1 MSQQLLL
8 AVFVLFSSSVKQS
21 FRSLTFDVF
30 TWPIFSNDL
39 DRDTI
44 SPQIVRGI
52 RLFKKI
58 AIVFGSSFCPIFFS
72 LRNANDDD
80 DDDDDDVSPRLLLAS
95 SFSYF
100 FSSSSF
106 PMVRSNTSS
115 SIGFVTNMLWW
126 RWVCAIITITTT
138 TTTTTTTTGVD
149 CRCCWWC
156 WWCFYCS
163 DKERERERE
172 RERVVFFLVE
182 SSAFL
187 FTF

>member
-1 MSQQLLL
+1 MSQHLLL

-80 DDDDDDVSPRLLLAS
+80 DDDDVSPRLLLAS

-106 PMVRSNTSS
+106 SMVRSNTSS
-115 SIGFVTNMLWW
+115 SIGFVTNMAVS
-126 RWVCAIITITTT
+126 VCNNNNNNNNNW
-138 TTTTTTTTGVD
+138 
-149 CRCCWWC
+149 CRMPLLLL
-156 WWCFYCS
+156 
-163 DKERERERE
+163 
-172 RERVVFFLVE
+172 VLVLFLLLLAV
-182 SSAFL
+182 SRD
-187 FTF
+187 